1 MPVEKPPETASTAQ
15 TTSLNTDDFGA
26 PGGGGPSSGPPAP
39 KTSPPTEPPPPP
51 PTKPKPAKLE
61 PVNVPEGIAPPVPD
75 PGNRQPEM
83 PAQAIAEGKSGRV
96 VVKFV
101 VTETGTV
108 ENIQVL
114 KGDEPFVTAVL
125 EVVRTWRFT
134 PTQMDGRPVPVFRT
148 QPFTFNLRR

>member
-1 MPVEKPPETASTAQ
+1 MKPSLWAVVAGRQRPRMGPHQPPLRAESKGWPVSFTVHSSTLPVMSCTPAQ
-15 TTSLNTDDFGA
+15 LTQRGM
-26 PGGGGPSSGPPAP
+26 
-39 KTSPPTEPPPPP
+39 
-51 PTKPKPAKLE
+51 
-61 PVNVPEGIAPPVPD
+61 VPEGIAPPVPD

-101 VTETGTV
+101 VTETGAV